1 MSNNFGYPD
10 QEVLIRALATYTSTK
25 VSKSISIIRGMI
37 RMSIEAICE
46 KNKTTL
52 KEVKLLEEQ
61 ERDSFYMDTMVYFFE
76 KMNLDNITRKKM
88 KYDFLQIYERW
99 KESKREEIDIVD
111 PDKALSLKSTDVPAD
126 TINDSVLDTTESI
139 DFIDNLDS
147 LDDFDI
153 FSN

>member
-1 MSNNFGYPD
+1 M
-10 QEVLIRALATYTSTK
+10 
-25 VSKSISIIRGMI
+25 
-37 RMSIEAICE
+37 
-46 KNKTTL
+46 KTTL
-52 KEVKLLEEQ
+52 KEGKSLEEHD
-61 ERDSFYMDTMVYFFE
+61 RDSFYMDTMVYFFE

-99 KESKREEIDIVD
+99 KESKRQEIDVVD
-111 PDKALSLKSTDVPAD
+111 PDKALSLKSSAVRAD
-126 TINDSVLDTTESI
+126 TINDSVLDTSESI